1 MTMKRTR
8 FLLVGVGVAL
18 AAAAG
23 ATLTAFAGTSTNTT
37 ASLTISSGVPVE
49 RSSFSAQDQWLLG
62 IIGETG
68 AIAKIGVREGVSFY
82 EGTNEDG
89 GQCFM
94 TRSGSDG
101 GGLSGGC
108 SKGAAQLGQP
118 LVDMSSICMDPANG
132 DWRLARIEGIAADG
146 ISAVGVVDTKG
157 ALHTTPVVGNVYKMA
172 SSDVPTSSRCPGF
185 EARAIVALDDNG
197 SEVFTKSFGAG

>member
-1 MTMKRTR
+1 MKRTR

-18 AAAAG
+18 TVAAG
-23 ATLTAFAGTSTNTT
+23 ATITAFAGTSTETT
-37 ASLTISSGVPVE
+37 AGLMISSGVPVE

-62 IIGETG
+62 NIGETG
-68 AIAKIGVREGVSFY
+68 AITKIGVREGVSFY

-94 TRSGSDG
+94 TGSGRDG

-108 SKGAAQLGQP
+108 LKGAAQLEQP
-118 LVDMSSICMDPANG
+118 LVDMSGVCVDPASG

-146 ISAVGVVDTKG
+146 ISAVGVVDAED
-157 ALHTTPVVGNVYKMA
+157 ALHTTPVVGNVYRMA
-172 SSDVPTSSRCPGF
+172 SSDIPTGSRCPGF
-185 EARAIVALDDNG
+185 EAQAIVALDEKG
-197 SEVFTKSFGAG
+197 SVVFTKSLGAS